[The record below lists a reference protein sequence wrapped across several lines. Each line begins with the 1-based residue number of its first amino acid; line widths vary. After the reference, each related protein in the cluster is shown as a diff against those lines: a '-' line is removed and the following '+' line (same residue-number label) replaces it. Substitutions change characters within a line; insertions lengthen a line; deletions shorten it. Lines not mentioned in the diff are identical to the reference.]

1 MNRRSF
7 ISLSALAGA
16 VCISEPSGWS
26 ALSKSAP
33 TAEAETFDFIFFTDT
48 HIQPE
53 LDAAHGCTTCFEK
66 LRSHKA
72 DFAIQG
78 GDHVYDALG
87 ASAQRATDLY
97 ELYAR
102 TEKLIEIPV
111 YHTIGNHDAFAAYA
125 KTGVP
130 VSDPRQGKR
139 MYQQRVGKLY
149 YSFDHKGYH
158 FVVLDTIQLTDD
170 RSWEARIDEPQL
182 AWLAQDLSSVAP
194 GTPVIIVVHCP
205 LTTGALAYS
214 AHDMGKP
221 PKYQQAYVANA
232 YAVIAL
238 LEKHNVVLV
247 LQGHIHIN
255 EVVTYKGIP
264 FVTSGAVSGDWWHGS
279 HWGSPEGYT
288 VVSLK
293 NGGASWRYE
302 TYGFKT
308 IAPRND

>member
-1 MNRRSF
+1 LITRDTTSSFSTRSN
-7 ISLSALAGA
+7 L
-16 VCISEPSGWS
+16 PTT
-26 ALSKSAP
+26 AP
-33 TAEAETFDFIFFTDT
+33 GR
-48 HIQPE
+48 P
-53 LDAAHGCTTCFEK
+53 
-66 LRSHKA
+66 
-72 DFAIQG
+72 
-78 GDHVYDALG
+78 
-87 ASAQRATDLY
+87 AS
-97 ELYAR
+97 
-102 TEKLIEIPV
+102 
-111 YHTIGNHDAFAAYA
+111 
-125 KTGVP
+125 
-130 VSDPRQGKR
+130 
-139 MYQQRVGKLY
+139 
-149 YSFDHKGYH
+149 
-158 FVVLDTIQLTDD
+158 
-170 RSWEARIDEPQL
+170 IDELQL
-182 AWLAQDLSSVAP
+182 AWLAQDLGSIAP

-214 AHDMGKP
+214 AHDMNKP

-293 NGGASWRYE
+293 NGVASWRYE